1 MIKMDKDSD
10 EVEGTNASDN
20 RTKKRQNDSGSSTIW
35 KVFNAKKECL
45 INGCSYVSKDK
56 TSSTKAMWD
65 HVRCKH
71 NETFTK
77 LKEQCN
83 SHDELPTKKQCSI
96 SNYLVKRRNHDFQ
109 TSRDNHLVKTI
120 LSMRCA
126 LRHLDSDFLHVMAD
140 SHFPN
145 TKKYGKGHF
154 TDIVIPRM
162 VADINSLIRTTI
174 GKGKFT
180 ITSDGWSSGE
190 RSFQC
195 LTLHTVDQQYK
206 RKNFVIG
213 CKSFGTDVKIGA
225 NIAEKVLEICEDY
238 GFAKNQILCMV
249 RDDAANMKKASKI
262 IDVKSFQCVCH
273 LLNLVVSQAINASTG
288 SVSEVVAKAREF
300 EKLSRQ
306 FENKNKFK
314 EAHERLNVPFTK
326 IPREIVTR
334 WNSTYMM
341 LQSLLAKFHVVITMK
356 YNKFLQ
362 KDQNQLLVIVKI
374 LKKFHEL
381 TVMFSE
387 DDATASAVL
396 PLLNGLADYFQLTH
410 EKLKTQEEFKDVV
423 NFIEDLWER
432 LTTRM
437 ENIQNKE
444 IMISAQL
451 IDPRYSHQLSAN
463 TAKIG
468 VSYINKMLKA
478 GVDNATEENEPN
490 LDDLEEESQ
499 SSLDLS
505 FLDDD
510 LITTRQK
517 HVYVS
522 STQEETIQR
531 EYNDLR
537 TCGHDDNPYKF
548 WEKNEKRFSTL
559 AVVARELLSVP
570 PSSVPSERFFSHTT
584 MLFADHLKSRLSNEM
599 AEEILLLRCQLIQQ
613 KDVNSEIFRF

>member
-1 MIKMDKDSD
+1 MDKDPD

-20 RTKKRQNDSGSSTIW
+20 RTKKRQNDSKSSTIW
-35 KVFNAKKECL
+35 KGFNAKKECL

-83 SHDELPTKKQCSI
+83 SHDELPTKKQCS
-96 SNYLVKRRNHDFQ
+96 F
-109 TSRDNHLVKTI
+109 
-120 LSMRCA
+120 
-126 LRHLDSDFLHVMAD
+126 DSPYGGPTVQ
-140 SHFPN
+140 
-145 TKKYGKGHF
+145 TKK
-154 TDIVIPRM
+154 
-162 VADINSLIRTTI
+162 
-174 GKGKFT
+174 
-180 ITSDGWSSGE
+180 
-190 RSFQC
+190 
-195 LTLHTVDQQYK
+195 
-206 RKNFVIG
+206 FVIG
-213 CKSFGTDVKIGA
+213 CKSFGTDVKTGA

-326 IPREIVTR
+326 IPR
-334 WNSTYMM
+334 
-341 LQSLLAKFHVVITMK
+341 
-356 YNKFLQ
+356 
-362 KDQNQLLVIVKI
+362 DQDQLLVIVKI

-396 PLLNGLADYFQLTH
+396 PLLNGLADYLQLTH
-410 EKLKTQEEFKDVV
+410 EKLKTQEEFEDVV
-423 NFIEDLWER
+423 NFIDDLWER

-548 WEKNEKRFSTL
+548 WEKNEKRFPTL

-570 PSSVPSERFFSHTT
+570 PSSVLSERFFSHTT

-599 AEEILLLRCQLIQQ
+599 AEKILLLRCQLIQE
-613 KDVNSEIFRF
+613 KDVNSDADFEISEENEY